1 MMEILLFPL
10 NEDTETL
17 ALHMKEN
24 PDYHIRAVSG
34 YQEDTEKL
42 REFQRKSGIFVSVDF
57 RACLDMT
64 DAVIFAESTMGHG
77 YYGYEERIQLALE
90 SEKNIFMS
98 LSMAK
103 KVNICENNP
112 HVHLLQNITGKER
125 KASGQLKEIPVPVIS
140 VLGAGENCGK
150 FKLQV
155 QYHHQLEKRG
165 YKVLTICSNP
175 LGKFLN
181 MEILPGFLFSEDL
194 SFQKKIEMFNKWIY
208 ELQDGREADVIVL
221 GYPGG
226 ILPLNEIEPN
236 HYGEVPL
243 VISNAVISDTGI
255 LAEYGAFKQDAETEQ
270 KMKELC
276 FVKYNTVISGF
287 AVSQNYYKTNYE
299 ERKVRY
305 RKKDSVQLTDDNRGR
320 YAAIENEEEIER
332 QIDRLI
338 AELGDNFFAI

>member
-1 MMEILLFPL
+1 
-10 NEDTETL
+10 
-17 ALHMKEN
+17 
-24 PDYHIRAVSG
+24 
-34 YQEDTEKL
+34 
-42 REFQRKSGIFVSVDF
+42 
-57 RACLDMT
+57 
-64 DAVIFAESTMGHG
+64 
-77 YYGYEERIQLALE
+77 
-90 SEKNIFMS
+90 
-98 LSMAK
+98 
-103 KVNICENNP
+103 
-112 HVHLLQNITGKER
+112 
-125 KASGQLKEIPVPVIS
+125 
-140 VLGAGENCGK
+140 
-150 FKLQV
+150 
-155 QYHHQLEKRG
+155 
-165 YKVLTICSNP
+165 
-175 LGKFLN
+175 

-194 SFQKKIEMFNKWIY
+194 SFQKKIEMFNEWIY

-338 AELGDNFFAI
+338 AELGENFFAI